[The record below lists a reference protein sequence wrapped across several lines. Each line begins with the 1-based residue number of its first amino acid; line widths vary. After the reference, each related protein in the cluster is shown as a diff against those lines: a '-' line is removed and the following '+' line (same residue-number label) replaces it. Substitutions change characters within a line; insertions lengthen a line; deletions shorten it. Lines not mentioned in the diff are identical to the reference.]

1 MSKSNSNKAPGRGAV
16 AFAALDPFIEV
27 FAVLPVEKE
36 LPGQDR
42 VQWGTGNRYPDY
54 INDLYAT
61 VPTLQTII
69 NGSVDFVAGDDVA
82 IALDGVP
89 LRHVNQAGDTPR
101 TLVREAALDYFKL
114 GGFAFQ
120 VIRDYVGNVA
130 EIYPIPVDYLRS
142 NKDNTVFYYCENWAK
157 KGRTDVVVYPAFRA
171 FTPEE
176 WARLTAEERD
186 RHAASIYF
194 YKTIRRGTYPRPPFA
209 AASKDCEI
217 EKNVTD
223 FHFNA
228 LENGFNSSMIINFNN
243 GIPEDPIKEQI
254 EEDVTQ
260 KFSGHENGMRILL
273 SWNPNKES
281 ATTFEVPKIEDF
293 GERYK
298 ALSTHARQQIF
309 SSFRAVPAL
318 FGIMTETTGFSQ
330 QEFEQAFT
338 LYNRTVIRP
347 AQRAIAE
354 ALEAIY
360 GQPAPLQITPFTL
373 QGIDTAVN

>member
-1 MSKSNSNKAPGRGAV
+1 MQASVGSRPESLQYVTSIIPGA
-16 AFAALDPFIEV
+16 
-27 FAVLPVEKE
+27 
-36 LPGQDR
+36 
-42 VQWGTGNRYPDY
+42 
-54 INDLYAT
+54 
-61 VPTLQTII
+61 
-69 NGSVDFVAGDDVA
+69 
-82 IALDGVP
+82 
-89 LRHVNQAGDTPR
+89 
-101 TLVREAALDYFKL
+101 
-114 GGFAFQ
+114 
-120 VIRDYVGNVA
+120 
-130 EIYPIPVDYLRS
+130 RS
-142 NKDNTVFYYCENWAK
+142 NVLS
-157 KGRTDVVVYPAFRA
+157 G
-171 FTPEE
+171 
-176 WARLTAEERD
+176 
-186 RHAASIYF
+186 S
-194 YKTIRRGTYPRPPFA
+194 PPFA